1 MDQRTLLTDML
12 TALIKTEASV
22 NNILQVVGVHCRGEQ
37 FLSGTA
43 QGSGLSLASVA
54 KQTLKHY
61 AGGDDS
67 TKGSEGGGFVER
79 KCWECGL
86 PHPWSK
92 KEKGKYVVICPNA
105 NKPGIRA
112 NAAIQIKDFQER

>member
-22 NNILQVVGVHCRGEQ
+22 DNILQVVGVHRGGEQ

-54 KQTLKHY
+54 EQTLKRY
-61 AGGDDS
+61 ARFHQGQRG
-67 TKGSEGGGFVER
+67 
-79 KCWECGL
+79 
-86 PHPWSK
+86 
-92 KEKGKYVVICPNA
+92 
-105 NKPGIRA
+105 
-112 NAAIQIKDFQER
+112 

>member
-1 MDQRTLLTDML
+1 MAQRTLLTDML

-22 NNILQVVGVHCRGEQ
+22 DNILQVVDVHRGGEQ
-37 FLSGTA
+37 FLSGAA

-54 KQTLKHY
+54 EQTLKRY

-67 TKGSEGGGFVER
+67 TKCSEGSGFVER
-79 KCWECGL
+79 KCWGCGL

-105 NKPGIRA
+105 DKPGIRV
-112 NAAIQIKDFQER
+112 NAAIQIKEFQE